1 MERVSIVA
9 LLAISLG
16 TCGCN
21 CCRRTP
27 AAAPVAVCTPAV
39 QCDPCAPQGVT
50 YGYGSSNYGGQGYG
64 MPAATFYPPMQ

>member
-16 TCGCN
+16 TCGCS

-27 AAAPVAVCTPAV
+27 AAAPVAACQPVM
-39 QCDPCAPQGVT
+39 QCDPCAPQAVT
-50 YGYGSSNYGGQGYG
+50 YGMPNYGGQGYG
-64 MPAATFYPPMQ
+64 MPATSYYPPMQ